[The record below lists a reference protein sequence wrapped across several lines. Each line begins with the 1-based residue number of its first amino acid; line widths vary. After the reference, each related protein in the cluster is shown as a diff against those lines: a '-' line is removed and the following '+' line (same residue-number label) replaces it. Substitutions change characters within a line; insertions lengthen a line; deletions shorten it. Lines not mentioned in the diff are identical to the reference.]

1 MYNKSNWI
9 LDTLIASVLIT
20 ASYLTLKYASIK
32 SNNNDVAE
40 RGFII
45 ISLSMGLF
53 ALLLLI
59 FVKETRNNIINDL
72 KNIKV
77 SKWLILS
84 GLIIFIGYF
93 YLFRGSVT
101 APNHGYA
108 RALLTI
114 DLVMLTILSAIL
126 FGAPISL
133 TSILG
138 MFLIICG
145 IVLVSLYN

>member
-1 MYNKSNWI
+1 MKSNWI

-20 ASYLTLKYASIK
+20 ISYVILKYASIK

-45 ISLSMGLF
+45 ISLSMGF
-53 ALLLLI
+53 CALLLLL

-84 GLIIFIGYF
+84 GIIIFISYF

-101 APNHGYA
+101 APNPGYA
-108 RALLTI
+108 RGVLTI

-126 FGAPISL
+126 FGAPISM
-133 TSILG
+133 TSVLG
-138 MFLIICG
+138 MLLIIIG
-145 IVLVSLYN
+145 IMLVSLYN

>member
-1 MYNKSNWI
+1 MKSNWI

-20 ASYLTLKYASIK
+20 ASYLILKYASIK
-32 SNNNDVAE
+32 SNNNNVAE

-45 ISLSMGLF
+45 ISLSMGLC

-72 KNIKV
+72 KNIKIN
-77 SKWLILS
+77 KWLIVS
-84 GLIIFIGYF
+84 GIIIFISYF

-101 APNHGYA
+101 APNPGYA

-114 DLVMLTILSAIL
+114 DLVMLTILSVVL
-126 FGAPISL
+126 FGSPISL
-133 TSILG
+133 TSVIGMILIL
-138 MFLIICG
+138 FG
-145 IVLVSLYN
+145 IGLVSLYN

>member
-1 MYNKSNWI
+1 MKSNWI
-9 LDTLIASVLIT
+9 LDTVIASVLIT
-20 ASYLTLKYASIK
+20 ISYVILKYASIK

-45 ISLSMGLF
+45 VSLSMGLS
-53 ALLLLI
+53 ALLLLL

-84 GLIIFIGYF
+84 GLIIFISYF

-101 APNHGYA
+101 APNPGYA
-108 RALLTI
+108 RGVLTI

-126 FGAPISL
+126 FGSPISM
-133 TSILG
+133 TSVLG
-138 MFLIICG
+138 MILIMYG
-145 IVLVSLYN
+145 ILLITLYN

>member
-1 MYNKSNWI
+1 MKENWI
-9 LDTLIASVLIT
+9 LDTLIASILIT

-32 SNNNDVAE
+32 SNNDDVGQ

-45 ISLSMGLF
+45 ISLTMGLV

-59 FVKETRNNIINDL
+59 FVKETRNNIINDF
-72 KNIKV
+72 KNIKI

-84 GLIIFIGYF
+84 GIIIFISYF
-93 YLFRGSVT
+93 FLFRSSVT
-101 APNHGYA
+101 APNPGYA

-114 DLVMLTILSAIL
+114 DLVMLTISSAIL
-126 FGAPISL
+126 FGSPISL
-133 TSILG
+133 TAVLG

-145 IVLVSLYN
+145 IILVSLYN

>member
-1 MYNKSNWI
+1 MKNNWL

-20 ASYLTLKYASIK
+20 ASYLTLKYASLK

-45 ISLSMGLF
+45 ISLTMGLV

-77 SKWLILS
+77 SKWLIIT
-84 GLIIFIGYF
+84 GLLIFISYF

-101 APNHGYA
+101 APNPGYA

-114 DLVMLTILSAIL
+114 DLVMLTVLSALL
-126 FGAPISL
+126 FGSPISM

-138 MFLIICG
+138 MILIISG
-145 IVLVSLYN
+145 ILLVSLYN

>member
-1 MYNKSNWI
+1 MKLNWI
-9 LDTLIASVLIT
+9 LDTVIASVLIT
-20 ASYLTLKYASIK
+20 ISYVILKYASIK

-45 ISLSMGLF
+45 VSLSMGLS
-53 ALLLLI
+53 ALLLLL

-84 GLIIFIGYF
+84 GLIIFISYF

-101 APNHGYA
+101 APNPGYA
-108 RALLTI
+108 RGVLTI

-126 FGAPISL
+126 FSAPISMI
-133 TSILG
+133 SVLG
-138 MFLIICG
+138 MLLIISG
-145 IVLVSLYN
+145 IILVSL

>member
-1 MYNKSNWI
+1 MKSNWI
-9 LDTLIASVLIT
+9 LDTVIASVLIT
-20 ASYLTLKYASIK
+20 ISYVILKYASIK

-45 ISLSMGLF
+45 VSLSMGLS

-59 FVKETRNNIINDL
+59 FVKETRDNIINDL
-72 KNIKV
+72 KNIKI

-84 GLIIFIGYF
+84 GLIIFISYF

-101 APNHGYA
+101 APNPGYA
-108 RALLTI
+108 RGVLTI

-126 FGAPISL
+126 FGAPISM
-133 TSILG
+133 TSVLG
-138 MFLIICG
+138 MLLIIIG
-145 IVLVSLYN
+145 IILVSLYN

>member
-1 MYNKSNWI
+1 MKSNWI
-9 LDTLIASVLIT
+9 LDTVIASVLIT
-20 ASYLTLKYASIK
+20 ISYVILKYASIK

-45 ISLSMGLF
+45 VSLSMGLS
-53 ALLLLI
+53 ALLLLL
-59 FVKETRNNIINDL
+59 FVKETRNNIIKDL

-84 GLIIFIGYF
+84 GLIIFISYF

-101 APNHGYA
+101 APNPGYA
-108 RALLTI
+108 RGVLTI

-126 FGAPISL
+126 FGSPISM
-133 TSILG
+133 TSVLG
-138 MFLIICG
+138 MILIMYG
-145 IVLVSLYN
+145 ILLITLYN

>member
-1 MYNKSNWI
+1 MKSNWI

-20 ASYLTLKYASIK
+20 GSYLTLKYASIK

-45 ISLSMGLF
+45 ISLSMGFF
-53 ALLLLI
+53 ALLLLL

-72 KNIKV
+72 KNTKV

-84 GLIIFIGYF
+84 GLIIFISYF

-101 APNHGYA
+101 APNPGYA
-108 RALLTI
+108 RGLLTI
-114 DLVMLTILSAIL
+114 DLVMLTISSVIL
-126 FGAPISL
+126 FGAPISI
-133 TSILG
+133 TSVLG
-138 MFLIICG
+138 MLLIISG
-145 IVLVSLYN
+145 IILVSLF